1 MRLLYLNHNY
11 RNDGTY
17 YRAMPMAERLVE
29 RGHHVTLMTVSR
41 EHRWRSVQS
50 EVSGVRVVETPNL
63 GQEYSGNG
71 YGPLDNV
78 ARLAHSLGTQYDIVH
93 MFDHKPNASF
103 PGFPARLRG
112 ARLVADWID
121 WWGGP
126 GGVNDVPGRRVPTIG
141 RFEAWWEEW
150 SKCWADGVLAI
161 STVLRERAIALG
173 CAPERTVY
181 LPTGAPTNRVRPV
194 PVDEARRD
202 LGIPLD
208 RRLAGFIGWGQ
219 SDLEI
224 VMTAMQQ
231 LPDVWLMVIGR
242 RSDRV
247 HEMAQS
253 FGVANRLWQT
263 GFIPDDRVS
272 AYLGCADCMVMPMAD
287 LPANRG
293 RLPNKIL
300 DYMSAGRPTIA
311 SPVGD
316 VKAIVEKHHVG
327 LLVASDAFAEGLSR
341 LFADAE
347 LRDELGRNARRV
359 AETEF
364 DWDRLIDRLEAFYEV
379 ILGG

>member
-50 EVSGVRVVETPNL
+50 EVNGVRVVETPNL

-78 ARLAHSLGTQYDIVH
+78 ARLAHSLGNQYDIVH

-272 AYLGCADCMVMPMAD
+272 AYLGCADLHGHAD
-287 LPANRG
+287 GRSSGQPGTAAEQDPGLHVRRPSHDRQSGRRCQGHRG
-293 RLPNKIL
+293 EAQHWP
-300 DYMSAGRPTIA
+300 
-311 SPVGD
+311 
-316 VKAIVEKHHVG
+316 
-327 LLVASDAFAEGLSR
+327 
-341 LFADAE
+341 
-347 LRDELGRNARRV
+347 LGR
-359 AETEF
+359 
-364 DWDRLIDRLEAFYEV
+364 I
-379 ILGG
+379 